1 MDIKEI
7 LYNEIDNVGKNHI
20 RILLTNNVYNSKT
33 IIDSLFNR
41 CSVLLNKDNL
51 FEDEFALF
59 AEALLHFVL
68 TMSMIPAE
76 RKINVDGID
85 IDILVPNSKNLK
97 DNNDKAIIIHF
108 HKYKKEN
115 MEETISNLSK
125 IQKKLNN
132 IWVVSSNNININLN
146 VNTFIVSPLL
156 HVDKYNKGFTYPFS
170 EILIK
175 IDEFLKNINYS
186 GFKII

>member
-1 MDIKEI
+1 M
-7 LYNEIDNVGKNHI
+7 GKNNI
-20 RILLTNNVYNSKT
+20 RFLLSNNVYNSKT
-33 IIDSLFNR
+33 IIDSLTNK

-68 TMSMIPAE
+68 TMSIIPAE
-76 RKINVDGID
+76 RKINLDGIN

-97 DNNDKAIIIHF
+97 DNNDNAIIIHF

-115 MEETISNLSK
+115 IEETINNLSK

-132 IWVVSSNNININLN
+132 IWIVSSYNININ

-156 HVDKYNKGFTYPFS
+156 HTDDHNNGLTYPFS

-186 GFKII
+186 GLKII

>member
-7 LYNEIDNVGKNHI
+7 LYNEIDNMGKNHI
-20 RILLTNNVYNSKT
+20 RLLLSNNVYNSKT
-33 IIDSLFNR
+33 IINSLLNK
-41 CSVLLNKDNL
+41 CSVSLNKDNL
-51 FEDEFALF
+51 SDDEFALF

-68 TMSMIPAE
+68 TISMIPAE

-97 DNNDKAIIIHF
+97 DNNDKAIIIQF
-108 HKYKKEN
+108 HKNKNEN
-115 MEETISNLSK
+115 MEEMINNLSK
-125 IQKKLNN
+125 IQKKLEN
-132 IWVVSSNNININLN
+132 IWIVSSKNININ
-146 VNTFIVSPLL
+146 VNTFIVSPFL
-156 HVDKYNKGFTYPFS
+156 HNDNYNNGFIYPFS

-186 GFKII
+186 GLKII

>member
-20 RILLTNNVYNSKT
+20 RILLSNNVYNSKN
-33 IIDSLFNR
+33 IIDSLFSK
-41 CSVLLNKDNL
+41 CSTLLNKDNL
-51 FEDEFALF
+51 CEDESTIF

-68 TMSMIPAE
+68 TVSMIPAE

-85 IDILVPNSKNLK
+85 IDILVPNLK
-97 DNNDKAIIIHF
+97 SFRNNSDKAIIIHF
-108 HKYKKEN
+108 HKYKNEN
-115 MEETISNLSK
+115 MEETINNLSK

-132 IWVVSSNNININLN
+132 IWVVSSNNIDLN

-156 HVDKYNKGFTYPFS
+156 HADKYKKGSTYPFS
-170 EILIK
+170 DILIK

-186 GFKII
+186 GLRII

>member
-7 LYNEIDNVGKNHI
+7 LYNEIDNMGKNHI
-20 RILLTNNVYNSKT
+20 RILLSNNVYNSRT
-33 IIDSLFNR
+33 VIDSLLNK
-41 CSVLLNKDNL
+41 CSVLLNKDNP

-108 HKYKKEN
+108 HRYKNQDILEK
-115 MEETISNLSK
+115 ISNLSK
-125 IQKKLNN
+125 IQKKLDN
-132 IWVVSSNNININLN
+132 IWIVSSTNINLN

-156 HVDKYNKGFTYPFS
+156 RTHKHNDGFIYPFS
-170 EILIK
+170 DILIK
-175 IDEFLKNINYS
+175 IDDFLKDINYS
-186 GFKII
+186 GLKII

>member
-7 LYNEIDNVGKNHI
+7 LYNEIDNMGKNYI
-20 RILLTNNVYNSKT
+20 RILLSNDVYNSKT
-33 IIDSLFNR
+33 IIDSLLNK

-85 IDILVPNSKNLK
+85 IDILVPNSKNLE

-115 MEETISNLSK
+115 MEETINNLSK

-132 IWVVSSNNININLN
+132 IWIVTSNNINLN
-146 VNTFIVSPLL
+146 VNTFIISPLL
-156 HVDKYNKGFTYPFS
+156 HADKDNKGFTYPFS

-175 IDEFLKNINYS
+175 IDEFLKNINHS
-186 GFKII
+186 GLKII